1 MEPTELTEKEFL
13 RNQLEKFR
21 AQGRSEAWIEGWV
34 REWKKGVAEGE
45 AKFGRLA
52 GILLKEG
59 SIDLLKRVCVDAQE
73 RKKQYERF
81 GIN

>member
-1 MEPTELTEKEFL
+1 MSLTEFIEEEFVL
-13 RNQLEKFR
+13 KRLN
-21 AQGRSEAWIEGWV
+21 EGPAV
-34 REWKKGVAEGE
+34 GD

-52 GILLKEG
+52 VILLKEG

>member
-13 RNQLEKFR
+13 RSQLEKFR

-34 REWKKGVAEGE
+34 RGWKKGVAEGE
-45 AKFGRLA
+45 AKFGRLVV
-52 GILLKEG
+52 ILLKEG

-73 RKKQYERF
+73 RKKQYEWF

>member
-1 MEPTELTEKEFL
+1 MDLTEFNEEEFVRNRLKE
-13 RNQLEKFR
+13 
-21 AQGRSEAWIEGWV
+21 GEAI
-34 REWKKGVAEGE
+34 GVAEGE

-52 GILLKEG
+52 VILLKEG

>member
-1 MEPTELTEKEFL
+1 MDLTGLNEGEFV
-13 RNQLEKFR
+13 RNQLEEFR
-21 AQGRSEAWIEGWV
+21 AQGRSEAWIEGRV
-34 REWKKGVAEGE
+34 RGWKKGVAEGE

-52 GILLKEG
+52 VILLKEG

>member
-1 MEPTELTEKEFL
+1 M
-13 RNQLEKFR
+13 RNRLNE
-21 AQGRSEAWIEGWV
+21 GR
-34 REWKKGVAEGE
+34 AEGE

-52 GILLKEG
+52 VILLKEG

>member
-1 MEPTELTEKEFL
+1 MDLMEFNEEEFV
-13 RNQLEKFR
+13 RNRLNE
-21 AQGRSEAWIEGWV
+21 GR
-34 REWKKGVAEGE
+34 AEGE

-52 GILLKEG
+52 VILLRES

>member
-1 MEPTELTEKEFL
+1 MRLTEFNEEEFV
-13 RNQLEKFR
+13 RNRLNE
-21 AQGRSEAWIEGWV
+21 GR
-34 REWKKGVAEGE
+34 AEGE

-52 GILLKEG
+52 VILLKEG

>member
-1 MEPTELTEKEFL
+1 MDLTGLNEGEFV
-13 RNQLEKFR
+13 RNQLEEFR

-34 REWKKGVAEGE
+34 RGWKKGVAEGE

-52 GILLKEG
+52 VILLKEG
-59 SIDLLKRVCVDAQE
+59 SIDLLKRVCVDSQE

>member
-1 MEPTELTEKEFL
+1 MDLTGLNEGEFV

-21 AQGRSEAWIEGWV
+21 G
-34 REWKKGVAEGE
+34 WKKGVAEGE
-45 AKFGRLA
+45 AKFGRLVV
-52 GILLKEG
+52 ILLKEG

>member
-13 RNQLEKFR
+13 RRQLEKFR
-21 AQGRSEAWIEGWV
+21 AQGRSETWIEGWV
-34 REWKKGVAEGE
+34 RGWKKGVAEGE

-52 GILLKEG
+52 VILLKEG

>member
-1 MEPTELTEKEFL
+1 MSLTEFNEEEFV
-13 RNQLEKFR
+13 RNRLNEGR
-21 AQGRSEAWIEGWV
+21 AEGR
-34 REWKKGVAEGE
+34 AEGE

-52 GILLKEG
+52 VILLKEG

>member
-1 MEPTELTEKEFL
+1 MSLTEFNEEEFV
-13 RNQLEKFR
+13 RNRLNE
-21 AQGRSEAWIEGWV
+21 GR
-34 REWKKGVAEGE
+34 AEGE

-52 GILLKEG
+52 VILLKEG
-59 SIDLLKRVCVDAQE
+59 CIDLLKRVCVDAQE

>member
-1 MEPTELTEKEFL
+1 MSLTEFNEEEFARNRLKEG
-13 RNQLEKFR
+13 K
-21 AQGRSEAWIEGWV
+21 AI
-34 REWKKGVAEGE
+34 GVAEGE

-52 GILLKEG
+52 VILLKEG
-59 SIDLLKRVCVDAQE
+59 SIDLLKRVCVDAQD